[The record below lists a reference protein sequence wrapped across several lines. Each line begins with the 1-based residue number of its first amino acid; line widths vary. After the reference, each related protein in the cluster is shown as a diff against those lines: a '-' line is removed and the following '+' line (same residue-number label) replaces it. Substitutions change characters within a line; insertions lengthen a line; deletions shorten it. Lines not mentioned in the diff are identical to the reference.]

1 MRRHHIDNMF
11 QAASLK
17 VRLGIGRRTG
27 GEGKQKR
34 PHFSTQ
40 PGGQKQGGFPLAR
53 AQFHDD
59 WIKCRSPRP
68 RQMKQRSRLA
78 LGQLAQKATRQTD
91 PLPAIRIY
99 LLEALPIRI
108 HESARED
115 GRKEWVVPR
124 SSIIPGRLGYCARAG
139 HRGCPG
145 PAYAGGP
152 KRRCLKPEKGP
163 TAWPPVHEK
172 RVSCWRPA
180 QPCGRFSAL
189 SD

>member
-40 PGGQKQGGFPLAR
+40 PGGQKQGGFPLAC

-59 WIKCRSPRP
+59 WIKCPSPRP

-124 SSIIPGRLGYCARAG
+124 SSIIPGRSGYCARAG

-152 KRRCLKPEKGP
+152 KRRCLKPEKG
-163 TAWPPVHEK
+163 
-172 RVSCWRPA
+172 RPLGLPFTKNA
-180 QPCGRFSAL
+180 FRAGVPRNPAVVFPR
-189 SD
+189 